1 MPLFGSK
8 KVSSK
13 ESDNASAQQS
23 FQISV
28 QKPTKP
34 ARFVTN
40 TTSKSSR
47 ASNKT
52 TSMQKPWP
60 KGDQDRIETLMQKS
74 STVAYVNNVEAY
86 NRFYHK
92 IILPINHLQLVC
104 ANDYKRYHKHFLR
117 QHRIYDLA
125 AKHTDKFQ
133 VLCFTVPL
141 LVIQGLNAVGAQFLH
156 DPMRREVATIL
167 SVIGGIVIA
176 LQDKSGLAPIVS
188 AYNHVSN
195 TYSMLASQAKAK
207 FQEAEMYENNEV
219 LHHRDRIL
227 EFSEHC
233 VKIEN
238 NAKDCPTIPD
248 FIEALVPEE
257 QDGPITVRQ
266 RKRQNGMIPEGDNN
280 LSSIDNRIAIFMGGL
295 DMPKDK

>member
-74 STVAYVNNVEAY
+74 STVAYVNNVEA
-86 NRFYHK
+86 
-92 IILPINHLQLVC
+92 
-104 ANDYKRYHKHFLR
+104 YKRYHKHFLR